1 MPSPAETCVA
11 AAFHLMRSIEKAK
24 PVGEPPAWMI
34 ERAEREYLA
43 MREAHVADWLAAR
56 DDYERVLV

>member
-11 AAFHLMRSIEKAK
+11 AAFHLMRSIGKAK

-43 MREAHVADWLAAR
+43 HIADWVAEIDAR
-56 DDYERVLV
+56 ERSWG